1 MGDVSTDSDRWGN
14 SATPWSLA
22 AGHGL
27 IRLDELHWHLSY
39 LNDCVYLSISPLF
52 PLPQPLALLLH
63 PPTVQRSRC
72 SSRTRPRRMTAHWAC
87 APLLWTGS
95 LGLYCRGVTS
105 QVAAKRDLG
114 ANENIFY
121 WRQTRG
127 SGEWLTKAASRC
139 QRSKHHTNRN
149 TPVAT
154 RVTVKPGRWI
164 EFVWQPYKRK
174 KKLIN
179 FHGMLSNDVSVVPAF
194 SWRVWS
200 VFKELP
206 WQKDKQMLWDVWPVS
221 WWRAVGIL
229 KSNFL
234 VFKRH
239 PSRVDSDFLS
249 SLTAAVCA
257 ERCLA
262 GPQNAFGGASRGLS
276 AATLI
281 GVRTNGGSAQSFLTA
296 AARTQHQQDVK
307 CRLQRRHWP
316 WLYKAESQ
324 V

>member
-1 MGDVSTDSDRWGN
+1 MGDVCTDSDWWGN

-22 AGHGL
+22 ASHGL

-63 PPTVQRSRC
+63 PPAVQRSRC
-72 SSRTRPRRMTAHWAC
+72 SSRTRPRRMTPLWAC

-127 SGEWLTKAASRC
+127 NGEWLTKAASRC

-154 RVTVKPGRWI
+154 RVTVKLGGWN
-164 EFVWQPYKRK
+164 EFVWQPLKWK
-174 KKLIN
+174 KKLTSTTCYLLTYRWFLRFVDTSEVCSKSCHDRRIN
-179 FHGMLSNDVSVVPAF
+179 RCSETSDLFLGGEQLA
-194 SWRVWS
+194 SWS
-200 VFKELP
+200 LI
-206 WQKDKQMLWDVWPVS
+206 S
-221 WWRAVGIL
+221 WFLRGIL
-229 KSNFL
+229 PALTPTSSPQQPL
-234 VFKRH
+234 CTALPRRPSECARRCFKGPLGCHFDRRQDKWRLGAAI
-239 PSRVDSDFLS
+239 PDSCRQDA
-249 SLTAAVCA
+249 TP
-257 ERCLA
+257 A
-262 GPQNAFGGASRGLS
+262 GSEG
-276 AATLI
+276 
-281 GVRTNGGSAQSFLTA
+281 
-296 AARTQHQQDVK
+296 
-307 CRLQRRHWP
+307 QRRHWP
-316 WLYKAESQ
+316 WLYKAKSQ